1 MDNTNLQKFRAEWVA
16 EIVTKKDPNS
26 IGDNAAD
33 VKVVNIADSDI
44 PTTSSSCSK
53 LQSRSYPNAF
63 EIANKYLR
71 DVNPECCMCVKQ
83 KKKIREE
90 KQSNRNR
97 NMCKCSNNTSKRL
110 KLDINTK
117 FHEDATVNE
126 YSEKSENLI
135 DLLIADI
142 DEITCIPFFDLELP
156 KEIAVR
162 IFQYLSLEDLASC
175 CLVNSKWKLI
185 AEDDLIWLYWC
196 DALGVRKD
204 ADCVAGR
211 SGWKIYIKEKLLE
224 RRRIRSKW
232 KERYCEVRD
241 LENETGGILCSAAI
255 YDATLISAY
264 INGSVKLW
272 DLASGSYGQNLK
284 EKYSRDE
291 DVVTS
296 LCTCVAMN
304 NDICVAGFQ
313 NGDLMVWQRDV
324 DARLS
329 ALLIFMRHFE
339 SDVIRSVHVS
349 KVSSTYN
356 TLICVVS
363 TSNFFVLRPDE
374 NKSLQEW
381 TWETLLNEQLGDK
394 IVSFLLIDSSVDTPK
409 LAVTIH
415 NQLRVYTLLHG
426 AFIVF
431 DTLIGASFSNIDH
444 KGESL
449 VAGINSFGY
458 NVLGGFRIRKY
469 SLSSGKQVSNIIGPH
484 TRITS
489 LNYADCHNDEVV
501 IGCSDHKI
509 RIYELKTENLLFV
522 INAIDSTITTL
533 QMDEWKVVSGDKDGN
548 VCLWDRSND
557 ALSWQTTLKHPVHLC
572 RFNENFL
579 TIVNIPTDKLPQN
592 SNWFA
597 DDLIQHRRYRG
608 SIRVMDFTKDTYN
621 VAVPHECRAEYDN
634 IAGYDYNIQLIAPYD
649 DVAALNLPK
658 L

>member
-241 LENETGGILCSAAI
+241 LENETGIHYCEFSCDTQVAMYVDYLRR
-255 YDATLISAY
+255 LIS
-264 INGSVKLW
+264 
-272 DLASGSYGQNLK
+272 
-284 EKYSRDE
+284 
-291 DVVTS
+291 
-296 LCTCVAMN
+296 
-304 NDICVAGFQ
+304 
-313 NGDLMVWQRDV
+313 
-324 DARLS
+324 RLD
-329 ALLIFMRHFE
+329 M
-339 SDVIRSVHVS
+339 
-349 KVSSTYN
+349 
-356 TLICVVS
+356 
-363 TSNFFVLRPDE
+363 LR
-374 NKSLQEW
+374 
-381 TWETLLNEQLGDK
+381 
-394 IVSFLLIDSSVDTPK
+394 
-409 LAVTIH
+409 
-415 NQLRVYTLLHG
+415 
-426 AFIVF
+426 
-431 DTLIGASFSNIDH
+431 
-444 KGESL
+444 
-449 VAGINSFGY
+449 
-458 NVLGGFRIRKY
+458 
-469 SLSSGKQVSNIIGPH
+469 
-484 TRITS
+484 
-489 LNYADCHNDEVV
+489 
-501 IGCSDHKI
+501 
-509 RIYELKTENLLFV
+509 
-522 INAIDSTITTL
+522 
-533 QMDEWKVVSGDKDGN
+533 
-548 VCLWDRSND
+548 
-557 ALSWQTTLKHPVHLC
+557 
-572 RFNENFL
+572 
-579 TIVNIPTDKLPQN
+579 
-592 SNWFA
+592 
-597 DDLIQHRRYRG
+597 
-608 SIRVMDFTKDTYN
+608 
-621 VAVPHECRAEYDN
+621 
-634 IAGYDYNIQLIAPYD
+634 
-649 DVAALNLPK
+649 
-658 L
+658 